1 MYILPA
7 ITNAIQGY
15 FRGIGD
21 LKITFFSSLINMT
34 GRVISALIFVF
45 TLRLGMIG
53 IPLSYLVGWICM
65 LAFEAPF
72 LIHMLKK
79 TLA

>member
-1 MYILPA
+1 
-7 ITNAIQGY
+7 
-15 FRGIGD
+15 
-21 LKITFFSSLINMT
+21 MT

-65 LAFEAPF
+65 LAFEIPF

-79 TLA
+79 NLA